1 MEMVKGV
8 KKSECLELEELLKEE
23 VKGQTV
29 KVSGAVH
36 TIRDMGTVAFVI
48 LRRRD
53 GLIQCVYEK
62 GVSGFDLKDVK
73 EAASVEVTGVVSAS
87 EKAPHGIE
95 IRLREIRIL
104 SEPAAPHASAH
115 CKVENEHFS
124 GGKAELP
131 SHLSS
136 ESPGAVQDSVF
147 RRDL

>member
-8 KKSECLELEELLKEE
+8 KKSECLELDELLKEE

-62 GVSGFDLKDVK
+62 GDEQDSGFQKL
-73 EAASVEVTGVVSAS
+73 TGSWR
-87 EKAPHGIE
+87 H
-95 IRLREIRIL
+95 RLR
-104 SEPAAPHASAH
+104 APD
-115 CKVENEHFS
+115 S
-124 GGKAELP
+124 GGN
-131 SHLSS
+131 
-136 ESPGAVQDSVF
+136 
-147 RRDL
+147 

>member
-8 KKSECLELEELLKEE
+8 KKSECLELDELLKEE

-62 GVSGFDLKDVK
+62 GEAGVCLKGGKKGASGGGKGVLGGAGKTAHGNENRLRGNRNFN
-73 EAASVEVTGVVSAS
+73 EAAGPRPL
-87 EKAPHGIE
+87 AP
-95 IRLREIRIL
+95 
-104 SEPAAPHASAH
+104 
-115 CKVENEHFS
+115 
-124 GGKAELP
+124 
-131 SHLSS
+131 
-136 ESPGAVQDSVF
+136 
-147 RRDL
+147 

>member
-8 KKSECLELEELLKEE
+8 KKSECLELDELLKEE

-62 GVSGFDLKDVK
+62 GEAGFDLKDVK
-73 EAASVEVTGVVSAS
+73 EAASVEVTGVVAAS
-87 EKAPHGIE
+87 GKAPHGIE

-104 SEPAAPHASAH
+104 S
-115 CKVENEHFS
+115 
-124 GGKAELP
+124 
-131 SHLSS
+131 
-136 ESPGAVQDSVF
+136 
-147 RRDL
+147 

>member
-8 KKSECLELEELLKEE
+8 KKSECLELDELLKEE

-62 GVSGFDLKDVK
+62 GEAGVGFQGVK
-73 EAASVEVTGVVSAS
+73 KGASRGRTGGGGGVG
-87 EKAPHGIE
+87 KGAPGDGE
-95 IRLREIRIL
+95 PPRGNRLL
-104 SEPAAPHASAH
+104 S
-115 CKVENEHFS
+115 
-124 GGKAELP
+124 
-131 SHLSS
+131 
-136 ESPGAVQDSVF
+136 
-147 RRDL
+147 